1 MDARLQEGTH
11 NYAITPT
18 QNTPRTPQGGE
29 PHILDSVRDVV
40 ALHRD
45 RVVFPLQ
52 LCVTKLSGIGT

>member
-1 MDARLQEGTH
+1 MSKSVSAALL
-11 NYAITPT
+11 TPHML
-18 QNTPRTPQGGE
+18 RSQGGE